1 MTWEIVL
8 LESKKHR
15 REDFDCGVESLNKYI
30 KKIASQDLKRKAAT
44 VFVLIDS
51 VTENVIGF
59 YTLSSF
65 SLELTE
71 IESVVAKKLPRYP
84 LLPATMLGR
93 LAVDKNYKGKGF
105 GELMLIDAMKKSYQ
119 ASQQIASVALLV
131 EAINEQAVSFYQKF
145 GFVSFQSSRER
156 LYLPMKTIEKIEYIK

>member
-15 REDFDCGVESLNKYI
+15 RDNFDCGVESLNKYI

-51 VTENVIGF
+51 DSSTEKVIGY

-65 SLELTE
+65 SLELSE
-71 IESVVAKKLPRYP
+71 IEPMVAKKLPRYP

-93 LAVDKNYKGKGF
+93 LAVDKRYKGKGL
-105 GELMLIDAMKKSYQ
+105 GQLMLIDGLKKSYK

-131 EAINEQAVSFYQKF
+131 EAINEQAVRFYQKF
-145 GFVSFQSSRER
+145 GFISFQSSSDR
-156 LYLPMKTIEKIEYIK
+156 LYLSMKTIEKII

>member
-44 VFVLIDS
+44 VLVLIDS

>member
-15 REDFDCGVESLNKYI
+15 RDNLDCGVESLNKYI

-44 VFVLIDS
+44 VFVLRDS
-51 VTENVIGF
+51 SAKNVMGY

-65 SLELTE
+65 SVELTE
-71 IESVVAKKLPRYP
+71 IEPIVAKKLPRYP

-93 LAVDKNYKGKGF
+93 LAVDKRYKGKGF
-105 GELMLIDAMKKSYQ
+105 GQLMLIDAMKKSYQ

-131 EAINEQAVSFYQKF
+131 EAINEQAVRFYQKF
-145 GFVSFQSSRER
+145 GFISFQSSSDR
-156 LYLPMKTIEKIEYIK
+156 LYLSMKTIEKII